1 MSQGPEILQDSI
13 LPEDGTRVKGALKIA
28 AANLSLFFPPA
39 TILLAGIG
47 YIVLIPQGLGMWCTG
62 KVMSVLT
69 KKHGDASRDLMAEGK
84 DLMWTGAM
92 LCVPYVGPALLM
104 ADGAVNVTTGKNYGA
119 DGYLATFENFKIAV
133 NDTKEYFGKKIDG
146 LKKTLG
152 LGKEG
157 NYKAAEQ
164 RQGTTTPHQSNTKKS
179 NMNKALTQAKKMD
192 ISAIQSEGD
201 NNKKTSGLPL
211 VEKEVRSRSS

>member
-1 MSQGPEILQDSI
+1 MSQEGPKILQDSL
-13 LPEDGTRVKGALKIA
+13 LPEGGTRVKGALKIA

-133 NDTKEYFGKKIDG
+133 NDTKEYLGQKIDG
-146 LKKTLG
+146 LKKKLG

-157 NYKAAEQ
+157 NGQ
-164 RQGTTTPHQSNTKKS
+164 DFKKPQVIKS
-179 NMNKALTQAKKMD
+179 SQEEEKPKNMNKAVNEANKVNT
-192 ISAIQSEGD
+192 SAIQPGG
-201 NNKKTSGLPL
+201 NNKKTYVPPDKTEKKLGL
-211 VEKEVRSRSS
+211 

>member
-1 MSQGPEILQDSI
+1 MSQGPTILQDS
-13 LPEDGTRVKGALKIA
+13 LFEEDGTRVKGALKIA

-62 KVMSVLT
+62 KAMSVLT

-133 NDTKEYFGKKIDG
+133 NDTKKYCGQKIDG

-152 LGKEG
+152 LDKEG
-157 NYKAAEQ
+157 NDKTAKLSKA
-164 RQGTTTPHQSNTKKS
+164 TTTPHQSKKKEQ
-179 NMNKALTQAKKMD
+179 NWEEAQNKAKEIDILAQSDGKTYGPPTGSDKK
-192 ISAIQSEGD
+192 
-201 NNKKTSGLPL
+201 
-211 VEKEVRSRSS
+211 KEVVVSRT